1 MPEFN
6 VVLREIHTQP
16 YKVTADSM
24 GEAQD
29 KVLDGEG
36 EMYIDDVVRILENTS
51 MDNKQKARAI
61 LELRYIDTDELNP
74 FHDDEEDTGQF

>member
-16 YKVTADSM
+16 YKVTADSL

-29 KVLDGEG
+29 KVLEGEG

-74 FHDDEEDTGQF
+74 FDQDSEEESEE